1 MRSIKK
7 TDNHSQDENCIMI
20 FIWQRINNYHNR
32 ISDNKTHLEYSKTVI
47 KDYLQLM
54 KILRECMW
62 QEFDELM

>member
-1 MRSIKK
+1 MDKHEVNK
-7 TDNHSQDENCIMI
+7 ED
-20 FIWQRINNYHNR
+20 WQPQPRWKLYHNR